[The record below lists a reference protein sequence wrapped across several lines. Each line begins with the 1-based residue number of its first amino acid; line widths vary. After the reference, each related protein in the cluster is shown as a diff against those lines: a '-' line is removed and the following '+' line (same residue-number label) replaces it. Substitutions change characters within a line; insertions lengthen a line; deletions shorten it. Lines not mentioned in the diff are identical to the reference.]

1 MTFLKVVV
9 FEVALEIP
17 FQWKAPSC
25 VTFVLFLSQPVLS
38 QQLPALLTLL
48 PDGGNFRE
56 IKF

>member
-1 MTFLKVVV
+1 MTFLKVVL

-25 VTFVLFLSQPVLS
+25 VTFVLFLPQTVFS
-38 QQLPALLTLL
+38 QQLPALPTLL